1 MSVAELKNNL
11 HRMVVETEDPE
22 ILAQIATRFAS
33 LLGGKD
39 GGESM
44 SNEEKESI
52 EQGEAAPK
60 AGRPIRYFEIR
71 ERARDIL
78 GSL

>member
-1 MSVAELKNNL
+1 MNIVNLKNNL
-11 HRMVVETEDPE
+11 HQMVAETENPE
-22 ILAQIATRFAS
+22 ILAQIAARFAS
-33 LLGGKD
+33 LLRERE
-39 GGESM
+39 GGEPL

-52 EQGEAAPK
+52 EQGEAAPN
-60 AGRPIRYFEIR
+60 AGRPTRYFEIR